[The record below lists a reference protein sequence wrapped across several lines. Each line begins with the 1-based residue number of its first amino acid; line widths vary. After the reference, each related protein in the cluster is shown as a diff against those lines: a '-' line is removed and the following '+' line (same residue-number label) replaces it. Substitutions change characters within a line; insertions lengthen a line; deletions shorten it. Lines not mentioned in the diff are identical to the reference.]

1 MTTPQQPA
9 SSQIS
14 YFLDAENAA
23 EMARLTRQDRDLT
36 VALGGVLP
44 EIQDVSGIHAV
55 LDIACGPGGWAF
67 ELARTQPHIRVT
79 GFDISHLMIEYARM
93 QGQRQGFNNLRFLE
107 HDALQPLPFP
117 DDSFDI
123 VNARLI
129 FGFMPSAGWPRLLR
143 ECVRVARPG
152 GRIRLSEYEVPVSNG
167 IYSERM
173 TALYTEALKRA
184 GKSFSPDGR
193 HIATLPLL
201 GRLLRDADCS
211 NIQNRASIFDL
222 SAGTEGHT
230 HGYDNFMVIYKLVQ
244 PMLVKTGVATQNEV
258 EVLYQQVMEEMQQDH
273 FCAVIFYATFW
284 GDVVK

>member
-1 MTTPQQPA
+1 MATPQKPV
-9 SSQIS
+9 SNEIT

-23 EMARLTRQDRDLT
+23 EMARLMRQDRDFT
-36 VALGGVLP
+36 QALGGTLP
-44 EIQDVSGIHAV
+44 EIQDLASIHDV

-67 ELARTQPHIRVT
+67 ELARTQPHMRVT
-79 GFDISHLMIEYARM
+79 GFDISHLMIEYASM
-93 QGQRQGFNNLRFLE
+93 QAQRQGFNNLRFLE

-117 DDSFDI
+117 DNSFDI

-129 FGFMPSAGWPRLLR
+129 FGFMPATAWPRLLR

-152 GRIRLSEYEVPVSNG
+152 GRIRLNEYEVSVSNG

-173 TALYTEALKRA
+173 SALYTEALRRA

-193 HIATLPLL
+193 HIAVLPML
-201 GRLLRDADCS
+201 GRLLRDVDCR
-211 NIQNRASIFDL
+211 NIQNRANIFDL

-230 HGYDNFMVIYKLVQ
+230 HGYDNFMVLYKLVQ

-258 EVLYQQVMEEMQQDH
+258 DVLYQQVMEEMQQDH
-273 FCAVIFYATFW
+273 YCAVIFYATFW
-284 GDVVK
+284 GEVVK